1 MSGTNSAGEEL
12 LVKTRKPYTIT
23 KQRERWTEE
32 EHDKF
37 LEALK
42 LYGRAWQRIEEH
54 IGTKTAVQIRSHA
67 QKFFTKLEKES
78 LTKGVPPGHAHDI
91 DIPPPR
97 PKRKPSNPYP
107 RKTSVGSIPS
117 SPPGAR
123 DVKPVTSISSLC
135 PSRQALDLENDPPPE
150 DHPGIET
157 CQRTKETP
165 KDGNCSEVLNNFQ
178 EAPSAFISPTRITS
192 VSIPKVLTKQCASSE
207 CVPPL
212 KEINGPTTTD
222 GSYLTAESKSNQKLG
237 KADISSTDLN
247 ISRREGPNLEDCSHP
262 THEKVVPEERTNELK
277 QREKLD
283 ALSIE
288 TQSINCPTH
297 EFVNVAHTS
306 SFDRTSPVSVSHHS
320 GDQENPNPFPIP
332 PISPTTEQ
340 YVNSGRPSFY
350 PSFPIPHPP
359 FTLFRNNHDSY
370 QSFLNVS
377 TFSGLIISTL
387 LQNPAVHAAATVAAS
402 FWPYADNSSTD
413 TLVGGCP
420 VRQTGQSPSLTA
432 IVAATVAAASA
443 WWASHGLLPFYPP
456 PHTSFAFPPTAT
468 TDIPT
473 EGTIQVTEDNKEITD
488 GMPSYP
494 AREDQRLLDREFST
508 ALRAQAP
515 ATKLPS
521 PDTDENGGES
531 AHAAQQKA
539 SSLGQM
545 TVPCPAMPDTDEGK
559 TGKPLD
565 RSSCGSN
572 TTSSSEVETDALEKH
587 AEGNEDSKEAG
598 DEPINRRCKNIG
610 SNSDSWK
617 EVSEE
622 VVVQQI
628 NLRLCLNASL
638 FLFTLKFAVV
648 WMVNCSDALEGQEP
662 KMKSNLFWVLFKC
675 LSMPVHHQQQL
686 LSFIK
691 SVRWIAIPH
700 QKDL

>member
-1 MSGTNSAGEEL
+1 M
-12 LVKTRKPYTIT
+12 
-23 KQRERWTEE
+23 
-32 EHDKF
+32 
-37 LEALK
+37 
-42 LYGRAWQRIEEH
+42 
-54 IGTKTAVQIRSHA
+54 
-67 QKFFTKLEKES
+67 EKES

-117 SPPGAR
+117 SSPGAR

-150 DHPGIET
+150 VLCIFSLSFFIHVGIFFFQYYLLTFFHQDHPGIET

-165 KDGNCSEVLNNFQ
+165 KDSNCSEVLNNFQ
-178 EAPSAFISPTRITS
+178 EAPSAFISPTRLTS
-192 VSIPKVLTKQCASSE
+192 VSIPEVLSKQCASSE
-207 CVPPL
+207 CVPTL

-222 GSYLTAESKSNQKLG
+222 GSYLTVESKANQKPG
-237 KADISSTDLN
+237 KTDISNTDLN
-247 ISRREGPNLEDCSHP
+247 ISRCEGPILEDYSHP
-262 THEKVVPEERTNELK
+262 AHEKVAPEQRTNEMK

-283 ALSIE
+283 VLSIE

-340 YVNSGRPSFY
+340 YVNSGRPTFY

-370 QSFLNVS
+370 RSFLNISS

-387 LQNPAVHAAATVAAS
+387 LQNPAVHTAATVAAS
-402 FWPYADNSSTD
+402 FWPCADNSSTD

-432 IVAATVAAASA
+432 TVAATVAAASA

-473 EGTIQVTEDNKEITD
+473 EGTTQVTEDNKEITD

-494 AREDQRLLDREFST
+494 AREDQQLLDPEFST

-515 ATKLPS
+515 ATKPSPLPS
-521 PDTDENGGES
+521 PDSDENGGES
-531 AHAAQQKA
+531 THAAQQKA
-539 SSLGQM
+539 SSHGQM
-545 TVPCPAMPDTDEGK
+545 TVPCPGMPDTDEGK
-559 TGKPLD
+559 TRKLLD

-638 FLFTLKFAVV
+638 FLFYFEIL
-648 WMVNCSDALEGQEP
+648 LECGW
-662 KMKSNLFWVLFKC
+662 LIVLMLWKA
-675 LSMPVHHQQQL
+675 
-686 LSFIK
+686 K
-691 SVRWIAIPH
+691 N
-700 QKDL
+700 QK